1 MIKGYAGRI
10 LKIDL
15 SAGEIRKESL
25 SDDLALSFIGGRG
38 INSKILYDEVEPAME
53 PLSPGNCLVF
63 GTGLLV
69 GTMAPACGRG
79 VITARSPLTNGHGD
93 AHSGGWWS
101 PELKYAGYDHLVIK
115 GKAKDPVYLLIEDER
130 VEIRDASHLWG
141 KLNND
146 VHEVIRKE
154 LGDEAIQIICI
165 GPAGE
170 NLVRSAC
177 IMHGPK
183 RSASRGGM
191 GAVMG
196 SKNLKAIAI
205 KGRRGIQIAHP
216 EKFEEIAA
224 EMFSRK
230 SFMRE
235 ALTFMGTSAII
246 LGEISQGWSC
256 GTKNMQ
262 TVLFPDEKELNPIIY
277 NKRYLRRPKAC
288 FACGVRCSRM
298 YTITEGE
305 FAGLWGEGPDWG
317 TLHNLAV
324 HPQTTSWP
332 GLLKAEWLVNQY
344 GIDACEVGMCIAFAM
359 ECYQRGILSEEE
371 TDGLELKWG
380 DKDIVLKLIEKIAK
394 REGFGDLLA
403 DGVKRAGEKIGK
415 GAERYALAVKGSNI
429 TADVRG
435 KNGML
440 LGYVTSTRGPDH
452 LRGLVFD
459 GYPIKVF
466 EDKFGKEV
474 SDPLGTK
481 KAAALKWIQDF
492 STLPDS
498 FGTCKLQTVTEGMED
513 MYTLQDYCKLYEA
526 ATGIEVSEEGL
537 MEVGERIT
545 NVERSF
551 GVKVAGWGRKDDTVP
566 DRFFDEPLDA
576 GPQKGIKVKREDL
589 DLMLDDYY
597 QVRGWDVETGVPSK
611 KKLKELGLNS
621 VARGLE
627 KLGWMKK
634 KGADK

>member
-1 MIKGYAGRI
+1 MINGYAGKI

-15 SAGEIRKESL
+15 SAEEIREESL
-25 SDDLALSFIGGRG
+25 SEDLALSFIGGRG
-38 INSKILYDEVEPAME
+38 INSKILYDEVEPAID
-53 PLSPGNCLVF
+53 PLNPENCLVF

-93 AHSGGWWS
+93 AHSGGFWS

-115 GKAKDPVYLLIEDER
+115 GKAKNPVYLWINNDQ
-130 VEIRDASHLWG
+130 VEIRDATPIWG
-141 KLNND
+141 KLNNE
-146 VHEVIRKE
+146 VHEAIKKE
-154 LGDEAIQIICI
+154 LKDETIQILCI

-205 KGRRGIQIAHP
+205 RGRKGIKISRP
-216 EKFEEIAA
+216 KDFEATTR
-224 EMFSRK
+224 EMFLKK
-230 SFMRE
+230 SFIRE
-235 ALTFMGTSAII
+235 ALTFMGTPSII
-246 LGEISQGWSC
+246 LGEISQGFSC

-262 TVLFPDEKELNPIIY
+262 TVLFPREKELTPIIY
-277 NKRYLRRPKAC
+277 QKKYLRRPKAC
-288 FACGVRCSRM
+288 FSCGVRCSRI
-298 YTITEGE
+298 YTIDEGE

-317 TLHNLAV
+317 TMHNLAV
-324 HPQTTSWP
+324 QPQTTSWP

-344 GIDACEVGMCIAFAM
+344 GMDACEVGMCIAFAM

-371 TDGLELKWG
+371 TNGLKLSWG
-380 DKDIVLKLIEKIAK
+380 DYPIVLKLIEKIGK
-394 REGFGDLLA
+394 REGIGDILA
-403 DGVKRAGEKIGK
+403 EGVQRAGEKVGK
-415 GAERYALAVKGSNI
+415 AAEKYALAVKGSNV

-435 KNGML
+435 KHGML

-459 GYPIKVF
+459 GYPIKLL
-466 EDKFGKEV
+466 EEKFGKEITN
-474 SDPLGTK
+474 PLGTK

-492 STLPDS
+492 SALPDS
-498 FGTCKLQTVTEGMED
+498 FGTCKLQSITEGMED
-513 MYTLQDYCKLYEA
+513 MYTLQDFCKLYEA
-526 ATGIEVSEEGL
+526 TTGNQMSEENL

-566 DRFFDEPLDA
+566 ERFFDEPIDA
-576 GPQKGIKVKREDL
+576 GPQKGTKLKREDL
-589 DLMLDDYY
+589 ELMLTDYY
-597 QVRGWDVETGVPSK
+597 QHRGWDIQTGVPTK
-611 KKLKELGLNS
+611 ETLKKLGLHSIARDMTKQGILKE
-621 VARGLE
+621 
-627 KLGWMKK
+627 KK
-634 KGADK
+634 NA